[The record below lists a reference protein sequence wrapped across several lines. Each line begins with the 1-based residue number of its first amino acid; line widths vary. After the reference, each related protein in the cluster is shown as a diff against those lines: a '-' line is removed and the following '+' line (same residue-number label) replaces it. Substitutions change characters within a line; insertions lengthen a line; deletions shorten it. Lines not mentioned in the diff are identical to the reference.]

1 MRKTLAILIVG
12 LCLFGSLL
20 IGCGGSTTK
29 VETASSQTMGQELL
43 DLKKAYDE
51 GVITERE
58 YERAKKD
65 IMRKYK

>member
-1 MRKTLAILIVG
+1 
-12 LCLFGSLL
+12 
-20 IGCGGSTTK
+20 
-29 VETASSQTMGQELL
+29 MGQELL